1 MNKRLCKKYSIVSK
15 VLYHCK
21 ITKCIF
27 DCFYL
32 FWCRMFP
39 RLFQFFYRIRSIIHR
54 QSQISLYL
62 CDICGMYLEAV
73 FRFYV
78 LLNHF
83 VGHFFFGLVR
93 FGSFSNTI
101 YRNLALALSKLHINV
116 DITVGFFVGQKNYRL
131 YAICK
136 NEEKFVD
143 GWMDSMGEADLVVV
157 LDTGSEDGTVER
169 LRARG
174 AQVTVERILPWRF
187 DAARNRSLE
196 LVPEDVDLCVCADL
210 DEAFHP
216 GWREALER
224 AWRPGCGRAS
234 YRYTWSFQQDG
245 SEGVV
250 FWSDKIHARRGYRW
264 VHPVHEVLQWEG
276 EGAPGPTVAAEG
288 IQLDHHPDPE
298 KSRGQYLPL
307 LELSVEEDPEDDR
320 NMHYLGREYLFRGRW
335 EECIRT
341 LERHLAMPQAVWR
354 DERAAS
360 MRFLARACLELDRQN
375 EALEWYLRAAAEAPY
390 LREPW
395 VELARLLYQREEWDG
410 VLYAAGQALAVQERP
425 RTYICE
431 PEAWGSLPHDLRC
444 QAFYHTG
451 RTALALEEARR
462 ALALSP
468 EDGRLREN
476 VELLERQMR
485 HTEASTP
492 Y

>member
-1 MNKRLCKKYSIVSK
+1 MGQYK
-15 VLYHCK
+15 VC
-21 ITKCIF
+21 
-27 DCFYL
+27 
-32 FWCRMFP
+32 
-39 RLFQFFYRIRSIIHR
+39 
-54 QSQISLYL
+54 
-62 CDICGMYLEAV
+62 V
-73 FRFYV
+73 
-78 LLNHF
+78 
-83 VGHFFFGLVR
+83 
-93 FGSFSNTI
+93 
-101 YRNLALALSKLHINV
+101 
-116 DITVGFFVGQKNYRL
+116 

-196 LVPEDVDLCVCADL
+196 LVPEDVDLCVCTDL

-245 SEGVV
+245 S
-250 FWSDKIHARRGYRW
+250 
-264 VHPVHEVLQWEG
+264 EG

-451 RTALALEEARR
+451 RTALALEEARQ